1 MKGMST
7 KRKNPAG
14 EASGAQKP
22 GTSLAER
29 ARKFK
34 KRKRR
39 SPVQE
44 EARRQRRETTAPL
57 RRGVN
62 LGKTVLATL
71 LWAMLIPVQITVIA
85 PYISYPYVQGVV
97 ISIAVMSAILL
108 HLWPTRTPQWRTLF
122 WAFWITGA
130 VGSITLYLGGG
141 SSAVTVAALAASAF
155 VFLRMNQNGRK
166 LVGLIRDWR
175 ILR

>member
-1 MKGMST
+1 MST

-14 EASGAQKP
+14 EASGTQEP
-22 GTSLAER
+22 GAAHAER
-29 ARKFK
+29 TRKVRT
-34 KRKRR
+34 RKRLT
-39 SPVQE
+39 PVQE
-44 EARRQRRETTAPL
+44 EVRRQRRETTSPI
-57 RRGVN
+57 RRGLN

-71 LWAMLIPVQITVIA
+71 LWAMLSPVQIMVIA

-97 ISIAVMSAILL
+97 ISIAIMSAILL

-130 VGSITLYLGGG
+130 VGSITLYFGGG
-141 SSAVTVAALAASAF
+141 SSAVTIAALAASVF

-166 LVGLIRDWR
+166 LVGLIRDWKV
-175 ILR
+175 LR